1 MLRDCDCDCDWQ
13 KPTEEQPFTVST
25 HPRFRIGIGGI
36 AIESSTFS
44 PLISTEADFTIQR
57 GDEITASYPYFENG
71 TFEGRDDVEWFPTFK
86 ARAIPGG
93 PVAIDTYTAFKAE
106 MLDQLRASL
115 PLDGFFFDIH
125 GAMSV
130 VGMDDAEGDLA
141 TAIRETVG
149 PGCVISAGMDL
160 HGNVSDVLVRA
171 VDVFTAYR
179 QAPHLDAMETK
190 ARAVRLL
197 LRLLDEG
204 IRPHRAW
211 VRIPVILPGERT
223 STFWEPGKTV
233 YGKLTESDDIPGVID
248 ASLWVGYVW
257 ADQPRASATTVVTG
271 TDPGATRAEAEKIA
285 RRYWDARHGFDF
297 DRASGSAEWT
307 IDRALELNQKSVIIS
322 DSGDNPTAGGAGDI
336 PHFVEKLLAN
346 PALASGE
353 RTAIVAAVPGP
364 DAVVVARE
372 AGKGAEVTVTIGGRL
387 DPVNGTPLDVTGTVH
402 AILEDDPVGGDIVVI
417 KSGGVHI
424 IVPSRRKPYHHIQ
437 EFRNVDLDPAGHDI
451 TVVKIGYLEPEL
463 RAAASASFIALTP
476 GAVNQDIPSL
486 PFERVARPVF
496 PLDQDMPDPA
506 FDVQVFGPIA

>member
-1 MLRDCDCDCDWQ
+1 MGKQ
-13 KPTEEQPFTVST
+13 MY
-25 HPRFRIGIGGI
+25 RIGIGGI

-57 GDEITASYPYFENG
+57 GDEITDSYPYFESG
-71 TFEGRDDVEWFPTFK
+71 TFEDRDDIEWLPTFK

-93 PVAIDTYTAFKAE
+93 PVEAATYTAFKAE
-106 MLDQLRASL
+106 LLERLTASL

-160 HGNVSDVLVRA
+160 HGNVSEVLVRA

-179 QAPHLDAMETK
+179 QAPHIDAMETK
-190 ARAVRLL
+190 ARAVRFL
-197 LRLLDEG
+197 LRLLDDG
-204 IRPHRAW
+204 IRPYRAW

-233 YGKLTESDDIPGVID
+233 YGKLTESDDVPGVID

-271 TDPGATRAEAEKIA
+271 TDPQAIQDEAGKIA
-285 RRYWDARHGFDF
+285 RRFWDARHNFDF
-297 DRASGSAEWT
+297 DRPSGTADWT
-307 IDRALELNQKSVIIS
+307 IARALELDHKCVIIS

-336 PHFVEKLLAN
+336 PHFAERLLAN
-346 PALASGE
+346 PALATGE

-364 DAVVVARE
+364 AAVQIAMA
-372 AGKGAEVTVTIGGRL
+372 AGPGAEVTVTIGGVL
-387 DPVNGTPLDVTGTVH
+387 DPLNGTPLRVTGTVH
-402 AILEDDPVGGDIVVI
+402 AILESDPVGGDIVVI
-417 KSGGVHI
+417 RSGGVHI
-424 IVPSRRKPYHHIQ
+424 IVPSRRKPYHRVQ
-437 EFRNVDLDPAGHDI
+437 EFRNVGLDPADHDI

-463 RAAASASFIALTP
+463 QAAASTSFIALTP
-476 GAVNQDIPSL
+476 GAVNQDIQSL
-486 PFERVARPVF
+486 PFQRVVRPVF
-496 PLDQDMPDPA
+496 PLDPDMPDPA
-506 FDVQVFGPIA
+506 FDVRLFDPIA